1 MVRFR
6 MVLLPTRLVPGALL
20 GAAFACVGLET
31 GLLTAALQHQGPLLP
46 THWACLPI
54 FAVALLYVRFIW
66 RDGAHRHPVRC
77 ITALSPRSQAVIF
90 SLCLGIG
97 LSTGAF
103 LSFGG
108 FPLP

>member
-1 MVRFR
+1 

-20 GAAFACVGLET
+20 GGTFACVGLET
-31 GLLTAALQHQGPLLP
+31 GMLAAALRHQGTLLP
-46 THWACLPI
+46 THWAFLPF
-54 FAVALLYVRFIW
+54 FALALLYVRHIW

-103 LSFGG
+103 LSLGA
-108 FPLP
+108 FPLR